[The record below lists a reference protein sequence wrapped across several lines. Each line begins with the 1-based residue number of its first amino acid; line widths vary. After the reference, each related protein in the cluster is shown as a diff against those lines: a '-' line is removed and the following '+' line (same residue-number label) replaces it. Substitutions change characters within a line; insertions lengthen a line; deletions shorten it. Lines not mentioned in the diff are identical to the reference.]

1 MTDASSAQ
9 LPVTANFINPEAMH
23 HPAGYTHV
31 VEVTAGRPVYI
42 AGQVALDRTGALVVG
57 GGIHAQTRQVFD
69 NLRAA
74 LQAVGAGFEQVV
86 KLTYYLVDATQLPV
100 IREVR
105 DQYVNTR
112 QPPASTAVE
121 VRRLVRDDLLIEV
134 EAVAVI
140 ASFQPMTATAS
151 AAGVGR
157 GAGSAARG
165 RGTML
170 A

>member
-9 LPVTANFINPEAMH
+9 IPVTANFINPEAMH
-23 HPAGYTHV
+23 HPTGYTHV

-42 AGQVALDRTGALVVG
+42 AGQVALDRSGAIVG
-57 GGIHAQTRQVFD
+57 PGDIRTQARQVFD
-69 NLRAA
+69 NLQAG

-86 KLTYYLVDATQLPV
+86 KLTYYLVDVTQLPV
-100 IREVR
+100 VREVR
-105 DQYVNTR
+105 DQYINTQ

-140 ASFQPMTATAS
+140 ASFQPLTATA
-151 AAGVGR
+151 
-157 GAGSAARG
+157 
-165 RGTML
+165 
-170 A
+170 

>member
-9 LPVTANFINPEAMH
+9 LPVTANFINPETMH
-23 HPAGYTHV
+23 HPTGYTHV

-42 AGQVALDRTGALVVG
+42 AGQVALDGTGALVG
-57 GGIHAQTRQVFD
+57 PGDIGAQARQVFD
-69 NLRAA
+69 NLQAA

-86 KLTYYLVDATQLPV
+86 KLNLYLVDATQLPV
-100 IREVR
+100 VREVR
-105 DQYVNTR
+105 DQYVSTQ

-140 ASFQPMTATAS
+140 ASFQPMTAPA
-151 AAGVGR
+151 
-157 GAGSAARG
+157 
-165 RGTML
+165 
-170 A
+170 

>member
-9 LPVTANFINPEAMH
+9 VPVTANFVNPEAMH
-23 HPAGYTHV
+23 PPVGYTHV

-42 AGQVALDRTGALVVG
+42 AGQVALDRSGVVVG
-57 GGIHAQTRQVFD
+57 PGDIRAQARQVFD
-69 NLRAA
+69 NLQAA
-74 LQAVGAGFEQVV
+74 LQAVGASFEQVV
-86 KLTYYLVDATQLPV
+86 KLNYYLVDATQLPV
-100 IREVR
+100 VREVR

-140 ASFQPMTATAS
+140 ASFQPMSS
-151 AAGVGR
+151 AV
-157 GAGSAARG
+157 
-165 RGTML
+165 
-170 A
+170 

>member
-1 MTDASSAQ
+1 MTDASSGQ

-23 HPAGYTHV
+23 PPAGYTHV
-31 VEVTAGRPVYI
+31 VEITAGRPVFI
-42 AGQVALDRTGALVVG
+42 AGQVALDPAGALVG
-57 GGIHAQTRQVFD
+57 PGDIRAQTRQVFD
-69 NLRAA
+69 NLQVA

-100 IREVR
+100 VREVR
-105 DQYVNTR
+105 DQYVNTQ

-140 ASFQPMTATAS
+140 ASFQPMTATA
-151 AAGVGR
+151 
-157 GAGSAARG
+157 
-165 RGTML
+165 
-170 A
+170 